1 MPLFTAG
8 IFLFSALAVVVPLAL
23 HLLHKRQPQPI
34 KFAAVRFMRDAI
46 AKSRRSRHLT
56 QGLTLLMRCLILLLL
71 AFAFS
76 QPFLRQSNYLPEGR
90 RKLLVVLDGTASMQ
104 AHDGESSVFEK
115 CKDWIADLLDEL
127 HDGDLVA
134 LLVASEDGTL
144 RVVPPITDH
153 AHIREVLAEARCSQ
167 GAVDMAESIRDV
179 FREDGGLL
187 TDFELHVFSDF
198 QQGSW
203 RSESIGNLSG
213 ELTRRHCAVFLN
225 NPQKGGL
232 GDAGVMELSFSPAQ
246 IFGDGLFSCTYRLAH
261 TQSYAGSLTV
271 RLLADGK
278 EQDQLTAVLPGADLT
293 ERLTGQ
299 AEAANGRVEL
309 VGEVAIDEDG
319 YRLNDRRYF
328 CLPRLN
334 GQPAM
339 IVNGSGDAR
348 DSFFLTRAISPR
360 GAAVSLLAV
369 ETKDWAGLVNT
380 SNLSDYAVLFICNPP
395 PMDGTVV
402 EQLLSYVKGG
412 GLAVF
417 FPGEL
422 NGLTEATVQRLCDSS
437 NIQIPSETLPEEQRF
452 ELTSEAFD
460 NAKDAFSRRLT
471 AMIPPPWSVTARRRL
486 PFKLTDSAA
495 SHFIRYVSKNPKD
508 ARDFIVRR
516 NVGNGEVMVFS
527 VSANRDWSDLP
538 LTPFFFVL
546 VQELGRHGAGYR
558 HRDLQT
564 TVGGELALSAV
575 GSPQDVSTIHA
586 TDMNGKKIELA
597 GSLDAS
603 GRLLLVSGFHSLGIT
618 NVELPWG
625 ETRQVA
631 VNLPDAE
638 SSLDSL
644 SSSELSDGRFG
655 NVPVAYSAT
664 HEELRTHMNLAG
676 RRFPL
681 SPWLL
686 LAAFALSMVEVIYAN
701 IRSLRTAQPKTVE
714 TLLKHGGGVA

>member
-90 RKLLVVLDGTASMQ
+90 RKLLIVLDATASMQ
-104 AHDGESSVFEK
+104 VHDGESSLFDK
-115 CKDWIADLLDEL
+115 CKDWIVDVLDDLQ
-127 HDGDLVA
+127 DGDLVA
-134 LLVASEDGTL
+134 LLVTGEDSN
-144 RVVPPITDH
+144 VSVIPPITDH
-153 AHIREVLAEARCSQ
+153 GHIRELLHEAHCSQ
-167 GAVDMAESIRDV
+167 GAVDMAESIRGV

-187 TDFELHVFSDF
+187 TDFELHIFSDF

-203 RSESIGNLSG
+203 RSESIGNLSA
-213 ELTRRHCAVFLN
+213 ELTKRHCAVFLN
-225 NPQKGGL
+225 NPQKGAV

-246 IFGDGLFSCTYRLAH
+246 IVGDGPFSCTYRLNH
-261 TQSYAGSLTV
+261 SQSYSGSLTV

-278 EQDQLTAVLPGADLT
+278 EHDQLTAVLPGAELS

-299 AEAANGRVEL
+299 AEATEGHAEL
-309 VGEVAIDEDG
+309 VGEVTIDEDG
-319 YRLNDRRYF
+319 YPLNDRRFF

-334 GQPAM
+334 GQPALV
-339 IVNGSGDAR
+339 VNGSGDAR

-360 GAAVSLLAV
+360 GAAVSLLSV

-380 SNLSDYAVLFICNPP
+380 SNLSDYAMLFICNPP
-395 PMDGTVV
+395 PMDSTVV
-402 EQLLSYVKGG
+402 EQLLAYVRGG

-422 NGLTEATVQRLCDSS
+422 NGLTEATVQRLFDSADVR
-437 NIQIPSETLPEEQRF
+437 IPSETLPEEQGF
-452 ELTSEAFD
+452 KVTSEPVG
-460 NAKDAFSRRLT
+460 NSQDAFLRRLST
-471 AMIPPPWSVTARRRL
+471 MIPPPWHVTIRRRL
-486 PFKLTDSAA
+486 PLTLNSTDAI
-495 SHFIRYVSKNPKD
+495 HFIRYETAKQKD
-508 ARDFIVRR
+508 SRDFIVRR

-564 TVGGELALSAV
+564 TVGGELALPAV
-575 GSPQDVSTIHA
+575 GNVHDISAIHA
-586 TDMNGKKIELA
+586 LDMNGKKIELS
-597 GSLDAS
+597 GSIDS
-603 GRLLLVSGFHSLGIT
+603 TGRFLLMSGFHSIGVT
-618 NVELPWG
+618 SVELPWG
-625 ETRQVA
+625 ETKRVA
-631 VNLPDAE
+631 VNLPDEEA
-638 SSLDSL
+638 SLDCLTSA
-644 SSSELSDGRFG
+644 ELSDGRFG
-655 NVPVAYSAT
+655 NIPVAYSIS
-664 HEELRTHMNLAG
+664 HEDLRRQMNMAG

-686 LAAFALSMVEVIYAN
+686 LAAFGLSMIEVIYAN
-701 IRSLRTAQPKTVE
+701 IRSLRSVQPKAVE